1 MKTLYEVQAET
12 LRDYTKKL
20 LEGKKLSYEEAF
32 NSFMRMGQG
41 LEEPEIISSFLT
53 AFRMRREEPEE
64 LAGFSDAMT
73 EMSMR
78 IIPRDTENT
87 IDIVGTGGAKFKSF
101 NVSTT
106 SSFLLA
112 TLGTD
117 VAKHGNRSNS
127 SPSGSADMLEALGIN
142 LSMGVERAQKCLDKT
157 GYTYLF
163 APTHHPAMKHVVPVR
178 KKLGFRTIFNIMGP
192 LSNPAGVRKQLT
204 GLFSLSYH
212 STIIESFKR
221 RGFQHVILATSNIGA
236 DEVTNCGTTSIT
248 ELRDNEIYT
257 YNIRPRNF
265 GIDECRPKEIANV
278 PPAQAARTAARILAG
293 QMTKGPL
300 VDFVLVN
307 TAMALKLKYP
317 EETFS
322 QLLETAREG
331 QQSGK
336 AIDLVQRVVKQSG
349 GQTEKVEEL
358 IG

>member
-1 MKTLYEVQAET
+1 MKTVYEIETGT
-12 LRDYTKKL
+12 LRNYTKKL
-20 LEGKKLSYEEAF
+20 LEGGKLSYEEAF

-41 LEEPEIISSFLT
+41 LEEPEVISSFLT

-78 IIPRDTENT
+78 ITPRDLDNT

-142 LSMGVERAQKCLDKT
+142 LAMGVERAQQCLDNT

-163 APTHHPAMKHVVPVR
+163 APTHHPAMKYVVPVR
-178 KKLGFRTIFNIMGP
+178 KKLGFRTIFNVMGP
-192 LSNPAGVRKQLT
+192 LSNPAGVKKQLT
-204 GLFSLSYH
+204 GLFSQSYH

-221 RGFQHVILATSNIGA
+221 RGFKHVILATSSIGA
-236 DEVTNCGTTSIT
+236 DEVTNCGITSIT
-248 ELRDNEIYT
+248 ELRDNEIHRYS
-257 YNIRPRNF
+257 IRPRNF
-265 GIDECRPKEIANV
+265 GIEECKPKEIANV
-278 PPAQAARTAARILAG
+278 PPDESAKIAARILAG
-293 QMTKGPL
+293 HMTNGSL

-307 TAMALKLKYP
+307 TAMALKLKYS

-322 QLLETAREG
+322 QLLEIAREG

-336 AIDLVQRVVKQSG
+336 AIDLVRKVAKQSD
-349 GQTEKVEEL
+349 GQAEKIEEL
-358 IG
+358 VG